1 MRALYPG
8 FAQKLA
14 DLLPRIAANDREVEY
29 INAHALPR
37 GGPTAQGVGNNGAEP
52 AVVLRAARWAAV
64 TRRSEVRFRGQNRR
78 HLLSPSFT
86 GSDPKRSFAYN

>member
-52 AVVLRAARWAAV
+52 AVVLRGAV
-64 TRRSEVRFRGQNRR
+64 GRCNAQIGGPLSGAKQKTFAQSELYRF
-78 HLLSPSFT
+78 
-86 GSDPKRSFAYN
+86 